1 MGAVNLGCPLMGSV
15 HFEGLLNWGCELG
28 GAVKGG
34 GRLEVL
40 IGGLL
45 ITESC

>member
-28 GAVKGG
+28 G
-34 GRLEVL
+34 
-40 IGGLL
+40 GLL
-45 ITESC
+45 KEGVVWKC